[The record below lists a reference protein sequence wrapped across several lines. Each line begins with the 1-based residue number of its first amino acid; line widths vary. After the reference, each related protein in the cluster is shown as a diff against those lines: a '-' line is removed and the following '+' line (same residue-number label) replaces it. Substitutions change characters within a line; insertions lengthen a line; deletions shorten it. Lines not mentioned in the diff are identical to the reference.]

1 MSIRENIEIFY
12 QFDIEAY
19 LEILKTKYGAT
30 AHPAQSHCYLVE
42 SLPFYEPKWIE
53 DHVSILGFNYAPLSI
68 LLIGALTKL
77 PELVPDEVSVVWTLE
92 QELILATTMS
102 QIRNN
107 LQRDD

>member
-1 MSIRENIEIFY
+1 MSVRENIQFFY

-30 AHPAQSHCYLVE
+30 DYPKQSHCYLAE
-42 SLPFYEPKWIE
+42 GLPFYKPKWIE

-68 LLIGALTKL
+68 LLIEALTEH
-77 PELVPDEVSVVWTLE
+77 PELVPDEVSVVWTIE

-102 QIRNN
+102 QIRYN